1 MEHQLAIFPVVSHR
15 PQPGQSFRF
24 CLVEYYRLFIKCSEI
39 KFSGLHYRD
48 FPKSKLGYVTFNFF
62 LERDDSG
69 KNFNQCNTKMVPNIS
84 CIHKNSFSRRRFGR
98 SISDQHFSAQLHIA
112 LQKTH
117 ICTHTHTHSPDI
129 PPLAHAALYIQ
140 QILQQLKTCS
150 HYIIRRRKEARG
162 SWTLLDMIWYV
173 FKLKVYILVY
183 SIKWGLQMYTHKHLV
198 IKNANYYIGSFLK
211 LCWRRNPSGECIKAF

>member
-15 PQPGQSFRF
+15 PQPVQSFRF
-24 CLVEYYRLFIKCSEI
+24 CLVEYYRLFSKCSEI

-117 ICTHTHTHSPDI
+117 ICTHTHTHTHTQPRYSSPCTCCSVYSTDT
-129 PPLAHAALYIQ
+129 AAAQDLFTLYHPTE
-140 QILQQLKTCS
+140 K
-150 HYIIRRRKEARG
+150 G
-162 SWTLLDMIWYV
+162 SKGELNTAGYDMIRVQTQGLHFGV
-173 FKLKVYILVY
+173 F
-183 SIKWGLQMYTHKHLV
+183 
-198 IKNANYYIGSFLK
+198 N
-211 LCWRRNPSGECIKAF
+211 

>member
-24 CLVEYYRLFIKCSEI
+24 CLVEYYRLFSKCSEI

-117 ICTHTHTHSPDI
+117 ICTHTHTHTHTFTHTHTYRHPYMIFHHIYEDFQDI
-129 PPLAHAALYIQ
+129 
-140 QILQQLKTCS
+140 
-150 HYIIRRRKEARG
+150 
-162 SWTLLDMIWYV
+162 TLHGGAM
-173 FKLKVYILVY
+173 
-183 SIKWGLQMYTHKHLV
+183 SGLH
-198 IKNANYYIGSFLK
+198 S
-211 LCWRRNPSGECIKAF
+211 

>member
-24 CLVEYYRLFIKCSEI
+24 CLVEYYRLFSKCSEI

-117 ICTHTHTHSPDI
+117 ICTHTHTHTAQI
-129 PPLAHAALYIQ
+129 FLPLHMLLCIFNRY
-140 QILQQLKTCS
+140 CS
-150 HYIIRRRKEARG
+150 SSRPVHIISSDGERKQGGVEHC
-162 SWTLLDMIWYV
+162 WIWYDMCSNSR
-173 FKLKVYILVY
+173 FTF
-183 SIKWGLQMYTHKHLV
+183 W
-198 IKNANYYIGSFLK
+198 
-211 LCWRRNPSGECIKAF
+211 CIQLSEAFRCIHTNI